1 MELTPIT
8 ETEFRKKL
16 KGCGISYYSR
26 LPSIEIK
33 ALLGFCPTRKAK
45 RKIKISDESGF
56 SKTYESAN
64 QAAKELQI
72 SNPSA
77 IMYALYHEKPSIK
90 RRSDKKIFNIR
101 EINYFF
107 MFFLIFFF
115 IFAIKIEMSTPKKNE
130 ITKESIN
137 LKKISL
143 GNPEDKI
150 SGNFRYEITPVL
162 YEKKPFQ
169 ITVYGKIKFF
179 TFNNKS
185 FSVGVTIDKE
195 NKDFFKSI
203 EKKISDLYGE
213 KLHLIKTS
221 HGNSR
226 VYAKLF
232 AKDGQIQTPIK
243 ILCNGEKKINDPL
256 DYFGILLSGRIVMNI
271 AKIYSGSC
279 LSLACEAREVLFQ

>member
-1 MELTPIT
+1 
-8 ETEFRKKL
+8 
-16 KGCGISYYSR
+16 
-26 LPSIEIK
+26 
-33 ALLGFCPTRKAK
+33 
-45 RKIKISDESGF
+45 
-56 SKTYESAN
+56 
-64 QAAKELQI
+64 
-72 SNPSA
+72 
-77 IMYALYHEKPSIK
+77 
-90 RRSDKKIFNIR
+90 
-101 EINYFF
+101 
-107 MFFLIFFF
+107 MFFLFFF
-115 IFAIKIEMSTPKKNE
+115 IFAIKIEMSTQTKKDK
-130 ITKESIN
+130 ITKENIGLN
-137 LKKISL
+137 KISL
-143 GNPEDKI
+143 GKLENKI

-179 TFNNKS
+179 SFNNKS

-256 DYFGILLSGRIVMNI
+256 DYFGISLSGRIVMNI

-279 LSLACEAREVLFQ
+279 LSLVCEAREVLFQ